1 MLEAIA
7 LMLNDDELKKLIG
20 SHIYPTQTDYLGD
33 CVIYNFHTI
42 YQDKKVQKCR
52 LQINIIATTTAK
64 TVAIEERIK
73 TILLTLGDGPLTN
86 DILQVELNGGGTLY
100 DGAREK
106 NHRIL
111 YFDII
116 KRGVLQ
122 WQ

>member
-20 SHIYPTQTDYLGD
+20 SHIYPTQTDHLGD

-73 TILLTLGDGPLTN
+73 TILLTLGDSPLTN

-116 KRGVLQ
+116 KRGVL
-122 WQ
+122 